1 MSTSTSNSSYPQDAV
16 TMLRKDH
23 RNFETQ
29 LAIYSALSMIEHQKK
44 KQLID
49 QISIDLSTHMEMEE
63 TIFYPEVKAHI
74 KGLVGIMNQ
83 GIVEHIRLRFLLKQL
98 KAMNGTDLL
107 FDEQVKRL
115 STSIGKHIAQ
125 SESDMFPKVNA
136 SKINLQGLGQEMQS
150 KSKTA

>member
-1 MSTSTSNSSYPQDAV
+1 MSNSDSFNPQDAV

-49 QISIDLSTHMEMEE
+49 QMSIDLSTHMEMEE
-63 TIFYPEVKAHI
+63 KVFYPEVKAHI

-107 FDEQVKRL
+107 FDAQVKQL
-115 STSIGKHIAQ
+115 SSSIGKHIAK

-136 SKINLQGLGQEMQS
+136 SKINLHGLGQEMQDRT
-150 KSKTA
+150 KSG